1 MAHEWRVTVR
11 WVIVLM
17 PSGRTWASADAR
29 TADALRQQLV
39 EGLQQPGA
47 SGPPVVMWEMRD
59 EQGQVLTPAQQAEYL
74 EVLAAIAEA
83 LEAHGL

>member
-1 MAHEWRVTVR
+1 MAHEWPVTVR

-29 TADALRQQLV
+29 TSDGLRQQLA

-59 EQGQVLTPAQQAEYL
+59 GQGQVLTPAQQAAYL